1 MAKRKKSTKNRRPR
15 RRRIGAAAA
24 LNPQSSIV
32 RIGSLAIGY
41 FMGETINTAIDKVAG
56 TIDEKLKGAAEGG
69 LGAALMLMKLGKTKP
84 GLLQT
89 VGGGVLAGAGA
100 RRLLKAFGVIN
111 GIGGYQAVPVIG
123 RKMLPSTR
131 VNGYGAVPVVAG
143 YNVPQQMNGVF
154 NGYNVP
160 PVPKAQVMGAVQG
173 SGLSNCG
180 SDYMN

>member
-1 MAKRKKSTKNRRPR
+1 MAKAKNKKRKVTHHR
-15 RRRIGAAAA
+15 RRMGATAA
-24 LNPQSSIV
+24 LNPASPLV
-32 RIGSLAIGY
+32 KFGSLAIGY
-41 FMGETINTAIDKVAG
+41 FMGEKINAAIDNVAG
-56 TIDEKLKGAAEGG
+56 TMDEKLKGAAEGG
-69 LGAALMLMKLGKTKP
+69 IGAALMFMKLGKSKP
-84 GLLQT
+84 GMLQT

-111 GIGGYQAVPVIG
+111 GFQAVPVIG
-123 RKMLPSTR
+123 RKMLPSSR

-160 PVPKAQVMGAVQG
+160 SMPKAQVMGSVQG
-173 SGLSNCG
+173 SGLVGNG